1 MSVLNIKVRS
11 LKKYAVQV
19 LVDGRRVQGKSD
31 KTGNTIYTYRT
42 DKTETKVEI
51 FNVNELSSP
60 LWWLWSIFYFF
71 IGVFGI
77 FDPGYGNNYF
87 DVRCNFIVDTTLDA
101 NLQVKIGV
109 SDNGT
114 RSNVWQCDT
123 CVTPIDNEF
132 CNDELLQKRIKSN
145 KILKVFLWIF
155 TIAIAVAITASK
167 VIK

>member
-19 LVDGRRVQGKSD
+19 LVDGRRVKGKSD
-31 KTGNTIYTYRT
+31 KTGNMVYTYHT
-42 DKTETKVEI
+42 DNAETKVEI

-71 IGVFGI
+71 ISVFGI
-77 FDPGYGNNYF
+77 FDSGYGNNFF
-87 DVRCNFIVDTTLDA
+87 DVRCNFSVDTTSDA

-109 SDNGT
+109 SDNGA
-114 RSNVWQCDT
+114 RHNVWQCDT
-123 CVTPIDNEF
+123 CATPIANEF
-132 CNDELLQKRIKSN
+132 SKNELLQKRIKSN
-145 KILKVFLWIF
+145 KILKVFLWIL
-155 TIAIAVAITASK
+155 TIAIVVAITASK

>member
-19 LVDGRRVQGKSD
+19 LVDGRPVKGKAD
-31 KTGNTIYTYRT
+31 KTGNIVYTYHT
-42 DKTETKVEI
+42 DNAETKVEI
-51 FNVNELSSP
+51 FNVNELASP

-71 IGVFGI
+71 ISVFGI

-87 DVRCNFIVDTTLDA
+87 DVRCNFLVDTTRDA
-101 NLQVKIGV
+101 DLQVKIGV

-114 RSNVWQCDT
+114 RHNVWQCDT
-123 CVTPIDNEF
+123 SATPIDNEF
-132 CNDELLQKRIKSN
+132 SKNELLQKRIKSN
-145 KILKVFLWIF
+145 KILKVFLWIL
-155 TIAIAVAITASK
+155 TIAIVVAITAIK

>member
-1 MSVLNIKVRS
+1 MSLLNIKVRS
-11 LKKYAVQV
+11 LKKYAIQV
-19 LVDGRRVQGKSD
+19 AVDGRPIKGKSD
-31 KTGNTIYTYRT
+31 KTGNMIYTYGT
-42 DKTETKVEI
+42 DNAETKVEI
-51 FNVNELSSP
+51 FNVNELTSQ

-77 FDPGYGNNYF
+77 FDPGYGNNFF
-87 DVRCNFIVDTTLDA
+87 DVRCNFSVDTTRDA

-123 CVTPIDNEF
+123 CATPVENEF
-132 CNDELLQKRIKSN
+132 SKNELLQKRIKSN
-145 KILKVFLWIF
+145 KILKVFLWIA
-155 TIAIAVAITASK
+155 TIAIVVAITAIK